1 MKKKVKKLLIVQF
14 LIVAVYLAFVFLGGG
29 SASGR
34 LDIPLDKWYSNYAEF
49 REDHWFIPADNGL
62 NRSVTFLHGP
72 IVEVEKGDY
81 TATICYEADSDQSC
95 QPYVYKTNKGYVK
108 SSPVILDKNANIVS
122 FDFQITEDIDNFE
135 LTFWYNGKG
144 DFSVSG
150 ISIDR
155 NNNDLKRS
163 IVYLGLILLLINL
176 VFYYRISSE
185 ERKRYLLAM
194 AGIWFVSSIPVFY
207 TGLDGHDLVFHL
219 TRIEGIAR
227 ELNYGNF
234 PARISSVWMA
244 EHGYPVSI
252 FYGDVLLYIPAALR
266 LFGFTIDQAYK
277 GFVLIMNALGVV
289 IAQKCFEAIFK
300 KRNLSLLLTL
310 VYATASYR
318 LVDVYIRTAVG
329 EYCSLIFLPLIALA
343 AYNIYSEGKNDTIKK
358 NLMNATI
365 LAVGMSGILTAHTL
379 SAEMTAFALLLVC
392 IAYFKKTF
400 TFQTIKTYVIAVI
413 ETLILCAGYLVPFVD
428 YYLNVPVQITDTVN
442 GEAAR
447 TIQEKGA
454 NIGDFFAFFS
464 DPFGDW
470 YTALFNPGPVL
481 MLALAAGIALWA
493 MKKAS
498 KEIKAMVV
506 LAGVTLFMATN
517 VFPWNALAHDFKV
530 FDLLAQVQ
538 FPWRYV
544 GIAIIFLTILLGF
557 VIEQIDVTEYLRISK
572 SAVIG
577 ICAVI
582 SIGMTFLFTGYYAD
596 NLERNVYYDTANMG
610 TWGVMGEE
618 YLRSNTHIENL
629 DGKIHIDGGTEYAEG
644 ITRTGC
650 EMDVACKTGAE
661 EGTVILP
668 VINYKGYQVTDD
680 AGNQYEITDSEE
692 DLISVTLPAGFEGNI
707 YLRFVEPAYWTISF
721 GISVIA
727 AFILLVL
734 SIIYGWKAKRAVL
747 KDKIKIES

>member
-1 MKKKVKKLLIVQF
+1 MKKQVKGLVIIQF
-14 LIVAVYLAFVFLGGG
+14 LIVAVYLAFIFLSGG
-29 SASGR
+29 STSGR
-34 LDIPLDKWYSNYAEF
+34 LEIPLDQWYSNYAEF
-49 REDHWFIPADNGL
+49 RENEWFIGADNGL

-81 TATICYEADSDQSC
+81 TATICYESDSDQSC

-135 LTFWYNGKG
+135 LTFWYNGDG
-144 DFSVSG
+144 DFTVSG

-163 IVYLGLILLLINL
+163 IVYLALILLLVNL

-185 ERKRYLLAM
+185 EKKRYLLAM
-194 AGIWFVSSIPVFY
+194 AGIMFVSSIPVFY

-227 ELNYGNF
+227 ELSYGNF

-252 FYGDVLLYIPAALR
+252 FYGDVLLYIPAVLR

-277 GFVLIMNALGVV
+277 GFVLIMNVLGVV
-289 IAQKCFEAIFK
+289 IAQQCFERIFK
-300 KRNLSLLLTL
+300 KRNISLLLTL
-310 VYATASYR
+310 VYMTASYR

-329 EYCSLIFLPLIALA
+329 EYCSLVFLPFIALA
-343 AYNIYSEGKNDTIKK
+343 AYNIYSEGKNDTTRK
-358 NLMNATI
+358 NLVNATI

-379 SAEMTAFALLLVC
+379 SAEMAAFALLLVC

-400 TFQTIKTYVIAVI
+400 TFPAIKTYVIAII
-413 ETLILCAGYLVPFVD
+413 ETLFLCAGYLVPFVD

-470 YTALFNPGPVL
+470 YTALFNPGLVL
-481 MLALAAGIALWA
+481 MLALAAGVTFWAL
-493 MKKAS
+493 KKAS
-498 KEIKAMVV
+498 KEIKVMTV
-506 LAGVTLFMATN
+506 LAVVMLFMATN

-544 GIAIIFLTILLGF
+544 GIAIIFLTMLLGF
-557 VIEQIDVTEYLRISK
+557 VLEEIDLPQYVKVGKESVM
-572 SAVIG
+572 AV
-577 ICAVI
+577 CAVI

-618 YLRSNTHIENL
+618 YLRSGTHIENL
-629 DGKIHIDGGTEYAEG
+629 DGRIHIDGGTEYAESL
-644 ITRTGC
+644 TRTGC

-661 EGTVILP
+661 KGVVIFP

-692 DLISVTLPAGFEGNI
+692 DLVSITLPANFEGNV
-707 YLRFVEPAYWTISF
+707 YLRFVEPGYWTISF
-721 GISVIA
+721 GVSVA
-727 AFILLVL
+727 MA
-734 SIIYGWKAKRAVL
+734 AVL
-747 KDKIKIES
+747 VVICGYNEFKKINRMKSEGK